1 MSRLTANFG
10 VLSNICMIVSALT
23 WLFDHTS
30 AFYLLGDSAICAL
43 WAIGARD

>member
-10 VLSNICMIVSALT
+10 ILSSICMIFAGLAWFV
-23 WLFDHTS
+23 DHTS
-30 AFYLLGDSAICAL
+30 AFYLLGVSAICAL